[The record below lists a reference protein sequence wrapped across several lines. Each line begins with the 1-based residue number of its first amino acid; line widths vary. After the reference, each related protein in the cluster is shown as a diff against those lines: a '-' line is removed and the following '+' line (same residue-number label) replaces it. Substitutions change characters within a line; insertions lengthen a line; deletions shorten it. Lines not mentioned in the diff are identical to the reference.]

1 MNQQNI
7 ELQLW
12 AYIDGLC
19 NDNDKAYVEN
29 KIATDLQ
36 WKTQYNQLISL
47 HTTIF
52 ANKDLEQ
59 PSMRFSKNVMDI
71 IEQDAIIP
79 AKRQYLN
86 PFIIRGIFAF
96 FILSLISFLT
106 YSLFT
111 ADWSHTNSRIAN
123 TTSLSQFSFGKLFNN
138 EFFNL
143 LIWINIVIGL
153 LLVDTLLRRK
163 RLSNYKS

>member
-1 MNQQNI
+1 MNQQDI

-19 NDNDKAYVEN
+19 NDDDKVYVEN
-29 KIATDLQ
+29 KIATDQQ
-36 WKTQYNQLISL
+36 WKIQYQQLITL
-47 HTTIF
+47 HTAIT
-52 ANKDLEQ
+52 ANDLEQ

-71 IEQDAIIP
+71 IEQDAIFP

-111 ADWSHTNSRIAN
+111 ADWKHSNSGVAN

-143 LIWINIVIGL
+143 LIWINVVIGL

-163 RLSNYKS
+163 RVSNYKS